1 MSFPEFPGP
10 LFTDLYELT
19 MAAGYFDR
27 QLDDPAT
34 FSLFVR
40 PHSKRGYFVAAGLQA
55 VVDALVRFHFSDEE
69 IDWLAQTGRFNRDF
83 LSYLAT
89 LRFSGDV
96 SAMAEGEIFFPE
108 EPVLEVTAPLIEAQ
122 IIETY
127 LINTVGIAS
136 LLATKAA
143 RCVHA
148 AAGRPVVDFS
158 LRRTQGID
166 AGMTVARSAYIAGFS
181 ATSNVLAGKIWG
193 IPISGTMAHSFVTA
207 FESET
212 EAFEAYANL
221 FPDSAVFLIDTYD
234 TLQGARNAALVGNR
248 MKQGGKAL
256 LGVRLDSGD
265 MVTLSRQV
273 RRILD
278 QAGLPEVQIVASSGF
293 DEYALERLIAGGA
306 RIDSFGVGTRMG
318 VSADAPYLDMVYKMV
333 RLGARNV
340 RKVSEGKITLAGEK
354 QVFRKTGAD
363 GRFLG
368 DIIGMRGEKIS
379 ATALLRPIMEKG
391 RPVGPMP
398 TIEEIRARFARDF
411 ERLDGRHKRCKDAEP
426 YPVRVSERLTALQ
439 NSIPTYPTKLSPGL
453 LS

>member
-27 QLDDPAT
+27 QMDDPAT

-40 PHSKRGYFVAAGLQA
+40 PHPKRGYFVAAGLQA
-55 VVDALVRFHFSDEE
+55 VVDALTRFHFSDEE

-83 LSYLAT
+83 LAHLTT
-89 LRFSGDV
+89 LRFTGDIM
-96 SAMAEGEIFFPE
+96 AMAEGEIFFPD
-108 EPVLEVTAPLIEAQ
+108 EPVLEVTASLIQAQ

-127 LINTVGIAS
+127 LINTVGVAS
-136 LLATKAA
+136 LMATKAA
-143 RCVHA
+143 RCVYA

-158 LRRTQGID
+158 LRRTQGSH
-166 AGMTVARSAYIAGFS
+166 AGMAVARSSYIAGF
-181 ATSNVLAGKIWG
+181 AGTSNVLAGKTWG

-212 EAFEAYANL
+212 DAFEAYANL

-234 TLQGARNAALVGNR
+234 TLQGARAAAMVGNR
-248 MKQGGKAL
+248 MQQKGNAL
-256 LGVRLDSGD
+256 LGVRLDSGE
-265 MVTLSRQV
+265 MVVLSRKV

-278 QAGLPEVQIVASSGF
+278 QAGLPDVKIFASSGF

-306 RIDSFGVGTRMG
+306 RIDAFGVGTRMG

-354 QVFRKTGAD
+354 QVFRKVTAD
-363 GRFLG
+363 GRFRG
-368 DIIGMRGEKIS
+368 DVIGMRGETVGGT
-379 ATALLRPIMEKG
+379 TALLRPTMEKG

-398 TIEEIRARFARDF
+398 TLEEIRARFAKNF
-411 ERLDGRHKRCKDAEP
+411 ERLDHRHKRFEDAEL
-426 YPVRVSERLTALQ
+426 YPVRVSERMAGLQ
-439 NSIPTYPTKLSPGL
+439 DSV
-453 LS
+453 

>member
-27 QLDDPAT
+27 QMDDPAT

-40 PHSKRGYFVAAGLQA
+40 PHPKRGYFVAAGLQE
-55 VVDALVRFHFSDEE
+55 VVDAVTRFHFSDEE
-69 IDWLAQTGRFNRDF
+69 IDWLAQSGRFNRDF
-83 LSYLAT
+83 LAHLAT
-89 LRFSGDV
+89 LRFTGDV
-96 SAMAEGEIFFPE
+96 MAMAEGEIFFPE
-108 EPVLEVTAPLIEAQ
+108 EPVLEVTAPLIQAQ

-127 LINTVGIAS
+127 LINTMGVAS
-136 LLATKAA
+136 LMATKAA

-158 LRRTQGID
+158 LRRTQGSH
-166 AGMTVARSAYIAGFS
+166 AGMAVARSSYIAGFS
-181 ATSNVLAGKIWG
+181 GTSNVLAGKIWG

-212 EAFEAYANL
+212 DAFEAYANL

-248 MKQGGKAL
+248 MRKKGSAL
-256 LGVRLDSGD
+256 LGVRLDSGE
-265 MVTLSRQV
+265 MVALSRKV

-278 QAGLPEVQIVASSGF
+278 QAGLPDVKIFASSGF
-293 DEYALERLIAGGA
+293 DEYVMERLIAGGA
-306 RIDSFGVGTRMG
+306 RIDAFGVGTRMG
-318 VSADAPYLDMVYKMV
+318 VSADVPYLDMVYKMV
-333 RLGARNV
+333 RLGDRNV

-354 QVFRKTGAD
+354 QVFRKIAENGFFNGDVIGLRDDSPD
-363 GRFLG
+363 G
-368 DIIGMRGEKIS
+368 KI
-379 ATALLRPIMEKG
+379 ALLAPVMEKG

-398 TIEEIRARFARDF
+398 TLEEIRARFAGNF
-411 ERLDGRHKRCKDAEP
+411 ERLDNRHKRFEDAEP
-426 YPVRVSERLTALQ
+426 YPVGISERLMEVQ
-439 NSIPTYPTKLSPGL
+439 KGL
-453 LS
+453 